1 MCSILGKGRLEDGVE
16 QPHESLELARTVRLQ
31 ISNGIAWMCR
41 RDDDWRMDGTKTLV
55 EFKSKQRVGQLGLC
69 IGLKH
74 WLISALALQ
83 IVEVELPA

>member
-1 MCSILGKGRLEDGVE
+1 
-16 QPHESLELARTVRLQ
+16 
-31 ISNGIAWMCR
+31 
-41 RDDDWRMDGTKTLV
+41 MDGTKTLV